1 MKRFWMKWLEN
12 LKISMKWLENL
23 KISLK
28 IIGSFLV
35 SIVLII
41 IVGTSGLV
49 TSSRLG
55 SSLNHVFTNNLQPI
69 EYLAQLQEDIAISRA
84 DIQGAVVA
92 FGEPNTFLTST
103 NTDMKNAK
111 TQLSAYES
119 TSLSNAEQQVV
130 NGKVGTAW
138 KAYEAALQKVES
150 DLNSGNIMSASSLTS
165 STLDS
170 EGNKLSSLLSQLM
183 TMSNTSA
190 SQADTNAHALVNT
203 ARWIL
208 IGIIILSIVIGL
220 GLAIAI
226 SQMITRPL
234 QKVVA
239 LVSKVAKGDLRDTT
253 DINTRDEVGQLAQ
266 SVNAMVAQ
274 LREIMSGVLSAAENV
289 SAASQEIAAA
299 TEQIASGSTAQA
311 ESAETVNQVF
321 RELSTAINS
330 VAKNAEEA
338 AELSSKTAD
347 VARNG
352 EVIVQDSVSGM
363 NKVREQIARLNE
375 DSNRV
380 GEIVEVIDDI
390 ADQTNLLALNAAIE
404 AARAGDQ
411 GRGFA
416 VVADEVRKLAER
428 SGEATKQINTII
440 KTMQANT
447 QASVQA
453 VQAGVA
459 STQKSGDAFS
469 KIVSMVNSSADK
481 VTEIA
486 AAGEEQSAQASEV
499 LVSVETIA
507 AAAHESAASSEETAS
522 STQSLAQLAEELN
535 RYVSVFKV
543 N

>member
-1 MKRFWMKWLEN
+1 MKRFRLKWLEN
-12 LKISMKWLENL
+12 LKVSV
-23 KISLK
+23 K
-28 IIGSFLV
+28 IIGTFIL
-35 SIVLII
+35 SIILTM
-41 IVGTSGLV
+41 IVGASGLV
-49 TSSRLG
+49 TSSKLG
-55 SSLNHVFTNNLQPI
+55 SSLNNVFTNNVQPI
-69 EYLAQLQEDIAISRA
+69 EYLAQLQEDIATSRA

-92 FGEPNTFLTST
+92 YNQPNEGSFITSV
-103 NTDMKNAK
+103 NTDITNAK
-111 TQLSAYES
+111 TQLSAYKS
-119 TSLSNAEQQVV
+119 TSLNSAEQQVM
-130 NGKVGTAW
+130 NAKVGPAW
-138 KAYEAALQKVES
+138 KAYEASLQKVES
-150 DLNSGNIMSASSLTS
+150 KLNSGNLMSASSLTL

-170 EGNKLSSLLSQLM
+170 EGTNLSSLLSQLM
-183 TMSNTSA
+183 TMSDTSA
-190 SQADTNAHALVNT
+190 RQADTNAHALVNT
-203 ARWIL
+203 AWLTL
-208 IGIIILSIVIGL
+208 IGIIILSILIGL

-226 SQMITRPL
+226 SKMITRPL

-239 LVSKVAKGDLRDTT
+239 LVVKVSKGDLRNTT
-253 DINTRDEVGQLAQ
+253 DIDTRDEVGQLAKA
-266 SVNAMVAQ
+266 VNEMVLQ
-274 LREIMSGVLSAAENV
+274 LREMMSGVLSAAENV
-289 SAASQEIAAA
+289 SAASQEITAA
-299 TEQIASGSTAQA
+299 TEQIAAGSTAQA

-321 RELSTAINS
+321 KELSAAINS

-338 AELSSKTAD
+338 ADLSSRTVN
-347 VARNG
+347 VAQSG
-352 EVIVQDSVSGM
+352 EAIVQDSVSGM
-363 NKVREQIARLNE
+363 NQVSEQIARLNE

-390 ADQTNLLALNAAIE
+390 AEQTNLLALNAAIE

-428 SGEATKQINTII
+428 SGEATKQITTII

-459 STQKSGDAFS
+459 STQKSGQAFS
-469 KIVSMVNSSADK
+469 EIVSMVNSSADK

-507 AAAHESAASSEETAS
+507 AAAEESAASSEETAS